1 MMTLPPPTS
10 FMSPDEHA
18 AIGCALFIARNQLIA
33 PIGPAIFAIR
43 PAKLKKQ
50 VLRRREALIRALE
63 DLRAFLEEGPAR
75 RAVGPCRAFDLYY
88 RPVVAEEDLKTLRC
102 PGGGHLA
109 EVLRQGI
116 KEKICGGGRF
126 TAGDSIA
133 ISSFV
138 ETAIIGKLEIPLMLL
153 AARMTNRNKK
163 EKFLSLCAALT
174 ASRTAFTLL
183 LITTILPDLS
193 GDDYRAVA
201 LTPFRRGGCA

>member
-18 AIGCALFIARNQLIA
+18 AIGCALFIARNQLMA

-50 VLRRREALIRALE
+50 VLRRRAALIRALD
-63 DLRAFLEEGPAR
+63 DLRAVMEQGPAR
-75 RAVGPCRAFDLYY
+75 RDLGPCLAFDLYY

-116 KEKICGGGRF
+116 KEKICGGGCF
-126 TAGDSIA
+126 TAGDYIA

-153 AARMTNRNKK
+153 AARMTIRNK
-163 EKFLSLCAALT
+163 EKKFQSLCAALT
-174 ASRTAFTLL
+174 ANRTAFTSLL
-183 LITTILPDLS
+183 RTAILPDLS
-193 GDDYRAVA
+193 GDDYRAA
-201 LTPFRRGGCA
+201 AQTPFGSGGHA